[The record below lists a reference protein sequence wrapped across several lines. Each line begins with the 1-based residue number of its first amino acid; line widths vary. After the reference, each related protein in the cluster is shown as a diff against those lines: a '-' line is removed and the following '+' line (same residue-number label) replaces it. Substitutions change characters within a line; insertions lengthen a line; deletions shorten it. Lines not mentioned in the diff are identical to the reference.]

1 MTGALAARG
10 SAEGSLPRRCCAHS
24 RRILDDR
31 AMRWLYPCPIEG
43 AAFQCPFSHRGPL
56 PRGRSQQFFVTGAA
70 SHLGNKFGQ
79 MGVDPARELHLYF
92 FAFGAVAAA
101 NIIAVVAIAA
111 MDKARQEP
119 FLAAMAR
126 PNVPK

>member
-1 MTGALAARG
+1 M
-10 SAEGSLPRRCCAHS
+10 
-24 RRILDDR
+24 
-31 AMRWLYPCPIEG
+31 
-43 AAFQCPFSHRGPL
+43 
-56 PRGRSQQFFVTGAA
+56 
-70 SHLGNKFGQ
+70 
-79 MGVDPARELHLYF
+79 LHLYF
-92 FAFGAVAAA
+92 VAFGAVAAA